1 MYRNL
6 PPTSDTIQFGIA
18 RLAIAN
24 TSAAK
29 KRAPEIML
37 NLSIFFVVKQVL
49 FGFRVQQ
56 ISVCYSAINSRI
68 SPRRDKSICHV
79 FSPLPCYLV
88 YSAILI
94 IWHHLMVNIG
104 IKI

>member
-18 RLAIAN
+18 RLAMAK

-37 NLSIFFVVKQVL
+37 NLSILFVLKQVL

-56 ISVCYSAINSRI
+56 ISVYYYAIHS
-68 SPRRDKSICHV
+68 
-79 FSPLPCYLV
+79 
-88 YSAILI
+88 
-94 IWHHLMVNIG
+94 WT
-104 IKI
+104 